1 MFKIMCFLYNNH
13 TCIID
18 VYIYFTCNTFIN
30 VYNFING
37 TWIEKASYL
46 TNGQN
51 ADQCNNYSNLNV

>member
-37 TWIEKASYL
+37 T
-46 TNGQN
+46 
-51 ADQCNNYSNLNV
+51 